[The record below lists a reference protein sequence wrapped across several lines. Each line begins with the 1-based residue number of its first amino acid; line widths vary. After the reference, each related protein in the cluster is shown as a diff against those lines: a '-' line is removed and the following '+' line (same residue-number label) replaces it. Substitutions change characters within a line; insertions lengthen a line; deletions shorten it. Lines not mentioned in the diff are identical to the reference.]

1 MTNSSET
8 IQIVDK
14 TPLVEQL
21 NQGGSPLGRY
31 QDKVIGNRQLWPF
44 LKYELIHLLG
54 ANLSGSLGYWLRK
67 LTYKHLFKCAGVG
80 VIFGKGI
87 GLRHPGQISLGDRV
101 AVDDY
106 VLLDASG
113 ADEKGIEIADDVII
127 SRNCVIQGKTGPVTI
142 SNKTDIGCNT
152 ILTSGGG
159 IFIGSS
165 VLIAANCYI
174 GGGRY
179 LTNRTDIPMMEQG
192 VYTKG
197 PVVIEN
203 DVWLGAGAVVLD
215 GVHIGKGCI
224 VGAGAVV
231 TKNLPDYSVAVGVP
245 AQIIRQRSPI
255 TKGE

>member
-1 MTNSSET
+1 MNNSSEN
-8 IQIVDK
+8 IKLIDK

-21 NQGGSPLGRY
+21 NQGDSPLGRY
-31 QDKVIGNRQLWPF
+31 QDKVIGNRQTLPF
-44 LKYELIHLLG
+44 LKYELIHLLA
-54 ANLSGSLGYWLRK
+54 ANLPGSLGYLLRK
-67 LTYKHLFKCAGVG
+67 LTYKHLFKQMGQG

-87 GLRHPGQISLGDRV
+87 VLRHPGQMKIGKRV

-106 VLLDASG
+106 TLLDASG
-113 ADEKGIEIADDVII
+113 AGEKGVVLEDDVIV
-127 SRNCVIQGKTGPVTI
+127 SRNCVIQGKTGPVAI
-142 SNKTDIGCNT
+142 ANKTDIGCNT

-179 LTNRTDIPMMEQG
+179 IADRADIPMMEQG

-197 PVVIEN
+197 PVVIED

-215 GVHIGKGCI
+215 GVHIGKGSI

-231 TKNLPDYSVAVGVP
+231 TKDLPPYSVAVGVP
-245 AQIIRQRSPI
+245 AQVIRQRTS
-255 TKGE
+255 TVKGE